1 MKLKYSSFFRMDE
14 RVVYTMVGISL
25 VSMIVLAFRVVSN
38 KSCNTA
44 NISFSS
50 DSIFVNDI
58 VHFSSDVKGG
68 KVYSWNFGDGIS
80 LNENTHLVNHS
91 FKDAK
96 VYTIK
101 MVVDEECTDIKTL
114 VVYEHE
120 RKADVPKGPIVVFPE
135 NALINESV
143 QFSDAS
149 PGSKSWEW
157 YFDGNP
163 EIYSRERNVSYTFK
177 KPGMRKFILK
187 VNDKESFPNSIM
199 INPKPIEK
207 DLSNGNN
214 NASQSG
220 RRRNS
225 PVIVINP
232 NPISDPISTKKEDK
246 SNNNAE
252 PVKPE
257 APKPK
262 TGADIS
268 PALFEHLLMQVSEG
282 NKSAADFS
290 GYLCDNLDIKV
301 SYEGKVITFS
311 ALCDELLNIKA
322 KKIKKIDVFIS
333 TKNSNNCVTS
343 LTVTI
348 KKKGFLG
355 LL

>member
-14 RVVYTMVGISL
+14 RIVYTMVGISL
-25 VSMIVLAFRVVSN
+25 VSIIVLAFRVAGY
-38 KSCNTA
+38 KSCNNA

-50 DSIFVNDI
+50 DSIFVKDI
-58 VHFSSDVKGG
+58 VRFSSDVKGG
-68 KVYSWNFGDGIS
+68 KLYSWDFGDGVTQ
-80 LNENTHLVNHS
+80 NENIASISHS

-101 MVVDEECTDIKTL
+101 MVVNEECTDIKTL

-120 RKADVPKGPIVVFPE
+120 INADVPKGPIVVFPE

-143 QFSDAS
+143 QFSDNSPAS
-149 PGSKSWEW
+149 TKWEW

-163 EIYSRERNVSYTFK
+163 EIYSRERNVSYAFK

-199 INPKPIEK
+199 INQKPIEK

-225 PVIVINP
+225 PVIVISP
-232 NPISDPISTKKEDK
+232 IPISDPIGTKKEDK
-246 SNNNAE
+246 YNNNAE

-257 APKPK
+257 APKLK
-262 TGADIS
+262 TGSEIS
-268 PALFEHLLMQVSEG
+268 ASQFEHLLMQVSEG

-290 GYLCDNLDIKV
+290 GYLCDNLNISV
-301 SYEGKVITFS
+301 SYQGKVITFS
-311 ALCDELLNIKA
+311 ALCEELKNIKA

-333 TKNSNNCVTS
+333 TKNLNNCITS
-343 LTVTI
+343 LSVTI

-355 LL
+355 L